1 MIVKQMKGIKND
13 VRELLIKYPNYRDSD
28 NRLVSAFYYSK
39 YGGREAFENISAM
52 QFLKDFAEGRF
63 PLPDNITRVRRK
75 LQEQEPMLRG
85 EMYSKR
91 HALKEGT
98 TKTIHKL

>member
-1 MIVKQMKGIKND
+1 MIVKQMRKIKDD
-13 VRELLIKYPNYRDSD
+13 VRELLVKYPEYRDDDS
-28 NRLVSAFYYSK
+28 RLVSAFYYTK
-39 YGGREAFENISAM
+39 YGGREAFEGISAF
-52 QFLKDFAEGRF
+52 QFLKDFAEKRF

>member
-52 QFLKDFAEGRF
+52 QFLKDFAEGKF
-63 PLPDNITRVRRK
+63 PLPDYITRVRRK
-75 LQEQEPMLRG
+75 LQEQEPILRG
-85 EMYSKR
+85 DMYNKR
-91 HALKEGT
+91 HKMEADT
-98 TKTIHKL
+98 TKSIHDL